1 LSKLNN
7 KHGAEKPKTGYK
19 IDTNDLQQH
28 CRRLPNKQK
37 ESAIL
42 MSPSNFLKRVEGD
55 NEEIEEETLNIQN
68 VCDCGRIL
76 SDG

>member
-1 LSKLNN
+1 
-7 KHGAEKPKTGYK
+7 
-19 IDTNDLQQH
+19 
-28 CRRLPNKQK
+28 
-37 ESAIL
+37 